1 MGLNV
6 RPQGCQVHVF
16 QGNVS
21 LQLVR
26 PGQPASPPLSL
37 AADQLATVGAV
48 GVKLCA
54 TVTPG
59 AAERMLF
66 AQRTGRPVLSLPSR
80 QAEEFAGTWLKSLG
94 TEGQRRL
101 AAVGSGQDYAPPAGA
116 TPETRPDDV
125 AGPPPP
131 SGAPA
136 ATGGVI
142 YTVRCPF
149 DVPDLRPPRPWCS
162 PPSAP

>member
-1 MGLNV
+1 MGFHV

-101 AAVGSGQDYAPPAGA
+101 AAVGSGQDVCAARRR
-116 TPETRPDDV
+116 TPRPGRTTSRDRLRPQV
-125 AGPPPP
+125 RRRR
-131 SGAPA
+131 PA
-136 ATGGVI
+136 A
-142 YTVRCPF
+142 
-149 DVPDLRPPRPWCS
+149 
-162 PPSAP
+162 